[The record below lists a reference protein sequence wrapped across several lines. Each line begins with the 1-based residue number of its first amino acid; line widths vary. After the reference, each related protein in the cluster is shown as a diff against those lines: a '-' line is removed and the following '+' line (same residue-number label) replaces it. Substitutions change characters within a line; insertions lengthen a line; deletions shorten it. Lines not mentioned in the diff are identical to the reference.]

1 MTTCELTRERLPEHV
16 LGTLSGADERSIGKH
31 LRGCAACRREM
42 YELAD
47 GLGSFARA
55 AHDREPPPDLRDR
68 VRQVLQEEWRDLD
81 ERPEHRPRPTKLLVA
96 AAIAAVLLVS
106 AVSVGAVQTRRA
118 QLASDGAQS
127 YQTLLQTLGGKDFRV
142 GELTSTGAQP
152 LEGSVVVYDSH
163 VDQSWVLVFVRTSGV
178 TGEVTATLH
187 APDGRTLD
195 TWPVSI
201 DRDGD
206 GYGWLVT
213 SVNLETFDRIT
224 LTDTQGTTV
233 ASGQIDLA

>member
-1 MTTCELTRERLPEHV
+1 M
-16 LGTLSGADERSIGKH
+16 
-31 LRGCAACRREM
+31 
-42 YELAD
+42 
-47 GLGSFARA
+47 
-55 AHDREPPPDLRDR
+55 
-68 VRQVLQEEWRDLD
+68 
-81 ERPEHRPRPTKLLVA
+81 
-96 AAIAAVLLVS
+96 
-106 AVSVGAVQTRRA
+106 QTRRA
-118 QLASDGAQS
+118 QVASEGAQS
-127 YQTLLQTLGGKDFRV
+127 YETLLQTLGGKDFRV

-178 TGEVTATLH
+178 TGDVTATLH

-233 ASGQIDLA
+233 ASGAIDLA